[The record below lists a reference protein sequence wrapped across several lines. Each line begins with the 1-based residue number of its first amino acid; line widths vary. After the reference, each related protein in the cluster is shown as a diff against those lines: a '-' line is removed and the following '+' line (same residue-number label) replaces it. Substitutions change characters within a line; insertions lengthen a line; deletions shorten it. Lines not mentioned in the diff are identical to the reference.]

1 MTSMPDTKDR
11 WKLISIVT
19 IFIALISI
27 MLNVY
32 FYLSDESEIVP
43 SADNETNCSTI
54 LNTSDK
60 NEMEMHRIAR
70 VIITPGDTIVID

>member
-27 MLNVY
+27 VLNVY
-32 FYLSDESEIVP
+32 FYLSDDSELTSGVN
-43 SADNETNCSTI
+43 NETDCSNI
-54 LNTSDK
+54 SNVSGESGAGIRK
-60 NEMEMHRIAR
+60 IAR
-70 VIITPGDTIVID
+70 VAVTPGDTVEID